1 MKKTLTLLMI
11 LAATMLLLPTV
22 SAVDTA
28 KHILPKLL
36 KYQPNPAEPGNYVD
50 VYLLVS
56 NRREAVKDFSITLIP
71 GYPFIPAEDQ
81 NTTIFLASIPAL
93 DETLLKWRVFVD
105 LDARNEDYNMTWS
118 YTWGGQGGFIKFND
132 EVSVQATDASL
143 TVDHYEITPQPIR
156 PGSNATL
163 ILNLQNRGR
172 ITAKD
177 IDVTLDLSTTPFS
190 TYGTGTYRRV
200 NRILPNSEEEVSY
213 NLVSDP
219 KSETKVYSFPIN
231 LNFRDERNNKYN
243 GSSRVSAIVNAPPQ
257 LMAVVEEST
266 IKSKNVTGEVTFKIV
281 NSGAVD
287 IKFLQLQLVPSDQYD
302 APVAST
308 TMYLGNLDTD
318 DFETATFKMKSLV
331 DAPTFMIKL
340 DYSDPFNQ
348 QYNQTFEVPM
358 RIVSAQE
365 LGGTQSYTWVYA
377 LIVAIILVCGI
388 YWFNR
393 KTGKK

>member
-1 MKKTLTLLMI
+1 M
-11 LAATMLLLPTV
+11 
-22 SAVDTA
+22 
-28 KHILPKLL
+28 
-36 KYQPNPAEPGNYVD
+36 
-50 VYLLVS
+50 
-56 NRREAVKDFSITLIP
+56 
-71 GYPFIPAEDQ
+71 
-81 NTTIFLASIPAL
+81 
-93 DETLLKWRVFVD
+93 
-105 LDARNEDYNMTWS
+105 
-118 YTWGGQGGFIKFND
+118 
-132 EVSVQATDASL
+132 
-143 TVDHYEITPQPIR
+143 
-156 PGSNATL
+156 
-163 ILNLQNRGR
+163 
-172 ITAKD
+172 
-177 IDVTLDLSTTPFS
+177 
-190 TYGTGTYRRV
+190 
-200 NRILPNSEEEVSY
+200 
-213 NLVSDP
+213 
-219 KSETKVYSFPIN
+219 
-231 LNFRDERNNKYN
+231 
-243 GSSRVSAIVNAPPQ
+243 SAIVNAPPQ

-287 IKFLQLQLVPSDQYD
+287 IKFLHLQLVPSAQYD

-308 TMYLGNLDTD
+308 TIYLGNLDTD

-358 RIVSAQE
+358 RIVSVQE